1 LNFHHRLLTDT
12 GRLSVTK
19 PPFYGGV
26 GHNKCHF
33 PTAPDND
40 VSPYYLAM
48 AENTLEENNLNPSQ
62 ELTTW
67 FPKATT

>member
-1 LNFHHRLLTDT
+1 
-12 GRLSVTK
+12 
-19 PPFYGGV
+19 
-26 GHNKCHF
+26 
-33 PTAPDND
+33 
-40 VSPYYLAM
+40 M